1 MKGKLWFNWAL
12 STRVLRIILHSSI
25 LDKFGDFDNYL
36 EDNRV
41 PFLTNG
47 AVQVAL
53 NPPQ

>member
-12 STRVLRIILHSSI
+12 STRVLRIIRHSGI
-25 LDKFGDFDNYL
+25 RDKFGDFDNYL